1 AVPRAGAER
10 DAYRKH
16 VAALLALGGTSDAAG
31 AADSVIALEAQ
42 LAEGALDEAAAG
54 DPART
59 DHPMTFTELVELAP
73 AVDWASYFDEARLPR
88 ADVNVAEPSLLRQ
101 LDRSLKATPVAAWR
115 AYLRFALLEAAA
127 PYLSGPFVAES
138 PARGKLRGEHCAATT
153 EALLGDAVGKL
164 YVERYFP

>member
-1 AVPRAGAER
+1 VDAAGSTPLAPLLAEIDAARTLADLQRSLRALHALGVPVGFTAAGAPAYREPLRFVLNISEGGFAVPRAGAER

-73 AVDWASYFDEARLPR
+73 AVDWASYFD
-88 ADVNVAEPSLLRQ
+88 
-101 LDRSLKATPVAAWR
+101 
-115 AYLRFALLEAAA
+115 
-127 PYLSGPFVAES
+127 
-138 PARGKLRGEHCAATT
+138 
-153 EALLGDAVGKL
+153 
-164 YVERYFP
+164 